1 MDISEYKDEFIS
13 EARDHLDILNDALL
27 ILEKDPDD
35 MENINRIFRSFHT
48 LKGNAAAM
56 EFMRFSELAHA
67 LEDVMSKIRDKE
79 LEVSKNTMDMIFDGC
94 DTLEQGLEDISN
106 DKPENISIDGLISEL
121 KETLGAKEEAYIV
134 NIGEKAE
141 LTGEDNKKIQEWKNQ
156 NRKIFRLII
165 VFDKNNQLKTAK
177 AMLILRNIS
186 AISALIKTTPAS
198 EDIKAGKFDTEI
210 ELIAASE
217 LQKEE
222 IEKIVN
228 DISGL
233 KHAFILGLDEVY
245 NKPKETAHEEKELDK
260 AAIANKHRTDV
271 VKQIQSVKVDMKK
284 LDKLMNLVGELLIS
298 NIRMQDCNKKKDYS
312 ALKIV
317 LAEVD
322 RLILEL
328 QEEVTEIRMVPIG
341 NIFNR
346 FPRMVRDLAE
356 KEGKKINLIIEGQE
370 IEFDRTVLDEI
381 GDPLVHL
388 LRNCVDHGIEK
399 PEERIDV
406 GKPEQGTVKLIAK
419 REKNNA
425 VIKVTDDGAGIDT
438 KKVKEISIK
447 KGIITE
453 DEAAKMTDKEIQMLI
468 FRAGFS
474 TSEVITDVSGRGVG
488 MDVVLNKIKE
498 LGGSL
503 KLDSAAG
510 KGTSV
515 EMQLPLTLAI
525 ITAFL
530 VKAGDNICAIPLTA
544 VEETVDI
551 KKEQIKT
558 IQGNKVFI
566 LRESEVPLFW
576 LHDIMGL
583 KREEKDILIVM
594 IVNRSGEKIGIVV
607 DSIIAQQQI
616 LIKGLQDIVKGTKGI
631 AGATIMGDGTVAL
644 ILDIETLL

>member
-186 AISALIKTTPAS
+186 AISTLIKTTPAS

-530 VKAGDNICAIPLTA
+530 VKASDNICAIPLTA

-583 KREEKDILIVM
+583 KREEKDVLIVM

>member
-186 AISALIKTTPAS
+186 AISTLIKTTPAS

>member
-530 VKAGDNICAIPLTA
+530 VKASDNICAIPLTA

-583 KREEKDILIVM
+583 KREEKDVLIVM